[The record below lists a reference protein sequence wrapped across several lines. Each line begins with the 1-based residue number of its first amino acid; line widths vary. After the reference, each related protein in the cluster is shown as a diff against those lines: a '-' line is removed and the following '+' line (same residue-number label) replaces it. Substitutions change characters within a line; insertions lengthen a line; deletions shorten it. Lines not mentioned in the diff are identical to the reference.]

1 MTTIVIQE
9 QNQGVLAEIKAFL
22 IQKNVNFSIKNATE
36 DQDTFKMNK
45 EQFKKMLDEA
55 ENQKS
60 DIIVNNKEELSNLFK
75 SLI

>member
-22 IQKNVNFSIKNATE
+22 TKKNINFSIKNATE
-36 DQDTFKMNK
+36 EQDTAKMNK

-55 ENQKS
+55 ETQKS
-60 DIIVNNKEELSNLFK
+60 DVVVNNKEELSNLFK
-75 SLI
+75 SLA